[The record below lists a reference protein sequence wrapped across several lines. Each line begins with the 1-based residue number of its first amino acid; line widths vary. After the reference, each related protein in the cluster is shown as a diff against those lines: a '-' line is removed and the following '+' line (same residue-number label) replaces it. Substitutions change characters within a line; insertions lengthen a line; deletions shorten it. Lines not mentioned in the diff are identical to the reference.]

1 MSVGLG
7 GRNMSLSLSRIAM
20 TFPRFVFLARETKKG
35 DGGPAPSHIWAANF
49 LAAYV
54 FSRLFCRD
62 LRRRVL
68 GGRHGYER
76 ATLETGLE
84 GHVAVAKGKKGV
96 ILTDA
101 HILAWPE
108 FRAALTHDHV
118 AAGDLLAAEHLHAQ
132 TLTGRVTTVT
142 R

>member
-1 MSVGLG
+1 HLPRIM
-7 GRNMSLSLSRIAM
+7 GRQ
-20 TFPRFVFLARETKKG
+20 
-35 DGGPAPSHIWAANF
+35 F

-84 GHVAVAKGKKGV
+84 GHVAVAKRKERMV
-96 ILTDA
+96 LA
-101 HILAWPE
+101 HADIFARPE
-108 FRAALTHDHV
+108 LGAALAHDHI
-118 AAGDLLAAEHLHAQ
+118 AAGNLFAAKQLHAQ